1 MSDAVNYGPLT
12 GLIGSWKGDRGLD
25 VAPEDNGEIERNP
38 YFETIDFEA
47 IGDVENAGKQTLAIL
62 RYHQQVYRKSNDEQF
77 HDQFG
82 YITWDSATDVISHSF
97 IIPRGVAVVADGSAT
112 EADGTITIIMNVTH
126 EQANGGIAQT
136 AFMRDNA
143 KTTSF
148 GDTMVLSGDELS
160 YDMTTMLDIYGRE
173 FKHKDKSKLTRV

>member
-1 MSDAVNYGPLT
+1 MSDSINYGPLS
-12 GLIGSWKGDRGLD
+12 GLVGSWKGDRGLD
-25 VAPEDNGEIERNP
+25 VAPEENGDIERNP
-38 YFETIDFEA
+38 YWETIDFEA

-82 YITWDSATDVISHSF
+82 YITWDSATGVVSHSF
-97 IIPRGVAVVADGSAT
+97 IIPRGVAIVASGTAS
-112 EADGTITIIMNVTH
+112 EANSTVTIQMDAPAEKASDTIS
-126 EQANGGIAQT
+126 QSD
-136 AFMRDNA
+136 FMRDNA

-148 GDTMVLSGDELS
+148 GHTMVLSGDELS